1 VKRASRVLAF
11 VWGFAEAVF
20 FFVVAD
26 VAITIL
32 TVRNG
37 FRTGLIASLWATV
50 GALLGGIVVY
60 LWACWDASS
69 VDRMLDLVPAISVG
83 QIAAAKQHMAENWI
97 LATLVG
103 GFSGAPYK
111 LYAAAA
117 GEQGLSLLPFLAVSF
132 VARLSRF
139 VCSAMIAQALAWCL
153 ARVGRD
159 RWAMPLIKL
168 FWFGFYVWYWSRMPW

>member
-1 VKRASRVLAF
+1 MKHRARVLAF
-11 VWGFAEAVF
+11 AWGLAEAVF

-26 VAITIL
+26 VAITL
-32 TVRNG
+32 MTARNG
-37 FRTGLIASLWATV
+37 FRTGLIAALWATV
-50 GALLGGIVVY
+50 GALLGGIAVY
-60 LWACWDASS
+60 LWAGVDPGS
-69 VDRMLDLVPAISVG
+69 VDRMLDWVPAISPG

-97 LATLVG
+97 IATLVG

-139 VCSAMIAQALAWCL
+139 VCSAAIARGLTVFLDRIGQ
-153 ARVGRD
+153 G
-159 RWAMPLIKL
+159 RWATPLIAV
-168 FWFGFYVWYWSRMPW
+168 FWIGFYAWYWTRMPW

>member
-1 VKRASRVLAF
+1 VKRTARILAF
-11 VWGFAEAVF
+11 AWGFAEAVF

-26 VAITIL
+26 VAITML
-32 TVRNG
+32 TARNG
-37 FRTGLIASLWATV
+37 FRTGLIAALWATV

-60 LWACWDASS
+60 LWASWDPST

-83 QIAAAKQHMAENWI
+83 QIAAAKQHMTENWI

-117 GEQGLSLLPFLAVSF
+117 GQQGRSLPPFLAVSF
-132 VARLSRF
+132 AARLSRF
-139 VCSAMIAQALAWCL
+139 VCSAIIAQALTWLLTRIA
-153 ARVGRD
+153 RD
-159 RWAMPLIKL
+159 RWAMPLIKF

>member
-1 VKRASRVLAF
+1 MKHGARVLAF
-11 VWGFAEAVF
+11 AWGLAEAVF

-26 VAITIL
+26 VAITL
-32 TVRNG
+32 MTARSG
-37 FRTGLIASLWATV
+37 FRTGRIAALWATA
-50 GALLGGIVVY
+50 GALLRGIVVY
-60 LWACWDASS
+60 LWAGADPDS
-69 VDRMLDLVPAISVG
+69 VDRMLDWVPAISAG
-83 QIAAAKQHMAENWI
+83 QIAAAKQDMAEDWI

-139 VCSAMIAQALAWCL
+139 VCSTVLAQGLSAILK
-153 ARVGRD
+153 RTGHG
-159 RWAMPLIKL
+159 RWATPLIAV
-168 FWFGFYVWYWSRMPW
+168 FWIGFYAWYWMRMPW

>member
-1 VKRASRVLAF
+1 VRRASSLVLFA
-11 VWGFAEAVF
+11 WGFAEAVF

-26 VAITIL
+26 VAITLL
-32 TVRNG
+32 TARSG

-60 LWACWDASS
+60 LWAGADAGT
-69 VDRMLDLVPAISVG
+69 VHRMLDLVPAISMG
-83 QIAAAKQHMAENWI
+83 QIAAAKQHMADDWI
-97 LATLVG
+97 MATLVG

-117 GEQGLSLLPFLAVSF
+117 GEQGLSLLPFLAVSL

-139 VCSAMIAQALAWCL
+139 LCSAAIAEGVAWL
-153 ARVGRD
+153 LGRAGQG
-159 RWAMPLIKL
+159 RWTVPLIAL
-168 FWFGFYVWYWSRMPW
+168 FWIGFYAWYWTRMPW